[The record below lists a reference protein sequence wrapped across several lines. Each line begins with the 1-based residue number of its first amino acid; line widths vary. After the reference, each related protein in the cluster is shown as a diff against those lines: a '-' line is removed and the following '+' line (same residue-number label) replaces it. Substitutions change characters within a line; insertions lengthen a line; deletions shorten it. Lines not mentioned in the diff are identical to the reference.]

1 MQIKEFQRVVFDW
14 AKRKGWLEREVTVP
28 EQCALIHSEISEA
41 LECYREGQLPSWF
54 DTEGKP
60 QGIASEYADAVI
72 RIAHYCSL
80 LDIDLEDALRAKMTY
95 NELRPYRH
103 GGKKI

>member
-1 MQIKEFQRVVFDW
+1 MEIKEFQREVFDW
-14 AKRKGWLEREVTVP
+14 AKRKGWLEREVLVP

-41 LECYREGQLPSWF
+41 LECFREGKPLLWF
-54 DTEGKP
+54 DENNKP

-80 LDIDLEDALRAKMTY
+80 LGIDLEEALRAKMTY
-95 NELRPYRH
+95 NESRPYRH
-103 GGKKI
+103 GGKLA